1 MNGVMINVGGIIGN
15 IMMSFLIQE
24 GSVGLSF
31 AIRIVLIIWLCGTSF
46 WVISY
51 LYYPL
56 ESIKKKNA
64 LEIKIT
70 QVIDIDS

>member
-1 MNGVMINVGGIIGN
+1 MNGVMLNVGGIIGN

-24 GSVGLSF
+24 GSAGPSF

-46 WVISY
+46 WVISF

-56 ESIKKKNA
+56 ESMKRESV
-64 LEIKIT
+64 LEIKVT
-70 QVIDIDS
+70 QEIDIDL